1 MGKVEIFQ
9 PAGTET
15 AFGPFVQRHIGPDEP
30 EIAAMLEVVGA
41 RSLEEL
47 IDETVPAAI
56 RQTTPLDLPPALDEP
71 TALARMAALAGK
83 NDVKRSLI
91 GMGYYSTHTPA
102 VLLRNLFENP
112 GWYTAYTPYQ
122 AEISQGR
129 LEALLNWQQAVV
141 DLTGMELANASL
153 LDEATAAAEAMTLA
167 HRMAKSKALAF
178 FVDADTH
185 PQTKAVLR
193 TRAVPLGI
201 EVIEGDPLGELEAD
215 EVFGAL
221 LSYPGSS
228 GEIRDFRPAVEALH
242 GAGALVAVASD
253 LLALCLLEAPGK
265 WGADIVLGSAQ
276 RFGVPMGMGGPH
288 AAFFATRDAM
298 KRSMPGRIIGVS
310 QDARGKPALRMALQT
325 REQHIRREKATSN
338 ICTAQVLLAVMAG
351 MYAVWHGAQGL
362 RAIAERVH
370 GLTAD
375 LAGRLEAAGI
385 GRTNRHFFDTLT
397 LRVPGKAPSI
407 FKAAADAGFNLR
419 PVDADHVALSL
430 DETVTADEVERLAAV
445 FGAESR
451 GQRPAGL
458 PTGLGRQ
465 TPYLTHPVFSLYRS
479 ETQLLRYMRKLQ
491 LKDLALDRS
500 MIPLGS
506 CTMKLNAAVEMMP
519 VSMAGFAHIHPF
531 APEDQTSG
539 YRQLFADLEDWLCRI
554 TGFDAVSLQP
564 NAGSQGEY
572 AGLLTIRAWHRSRGD
587 AVRDVCLIPSSAH
600 GTNPASAV
608 MAGMRVVVVA
618 CDDQG
623 NVDLDDLTAKADAH
637 RNRLAAL
644 MITYP
649 STHGVFEAHV
659 KDVCAVVHDRGGQ
672 VYMDGAN
679 LNALVGLCRPA
690 EIGAD
695 VSHINLHKT
704 FCIPHGG
711 GGPGMGPIGV
721 KAHLAPFLP
730 GHPVT
735 GEGGEASLGTVSAAA
750 FGSPSILPIT
760 WAYIAMMGG
769 AGLTRASEI
778 AILNA
783 NYIVERL
790 RDHYPVVYKGKNGRV
805 AHECIID
812 FRDIK
817 QATGI
822 SSEDVAKRLMDY
834 GFHAP
839 TMSWPVPETM
849 MIEPTESEAKAEL
862 DRFCDAMISIR
873 DEIRAIENGL
883 SDRTE
888 NPLKHAPHTADLL
901 LGDWPRSYSKAEAF
915 TPLGGDLTDKYWPS
929 VARIDNV
936 YGDRHIVCTCPPLE
950 AYAEAAE

>member
-1 MGKVEIFQ
+1 MGKVETFE
-9 PAGTET
+9 PAITET
-15 AFGPFVQRHIGPDEP
+15 TFGPFVRRHIGPDEA

-41 RSLEEL
+41 PSLAGL
-47 IDETVPAAI
+47 IAETVPEAI
-56 RQTTPLDLPPALDEP
+56 RQTTPLELPPPLDEP
-71 TALARMAALAGK
+71 TALARMTDLAGQ
-83 NDVKRSLI
+83 NEVKRSLI
-91 GMGYYSTHTPA
+91 GMGYYGTHTPA

-112 GWYTAYTPYQ
+112 GWYTGYTPYQ

-167 HRMAKSKALAF
+167 HRMAKSAAEAF
-178 FVDADTH
+178 FVDSDTH

-193 TRAVPLGI
+193 TRAAPLGI
-201 EVIEGDPLGELEAD
+201 EIIEGDPLAELEAD
-215 EVFGAL
+215 KVFGAL
-221 LSYPGSS
+221 FSYPGSS
-228 GEIRDFRPAVEALH
+228 GEVRDFRPAVEALH
-242 GAGALVAVASD
+242 GAKALVVAASD

-288 AAFFATRDAM
+288 AAFFATKDGM

-310 QDARGKPALRMALQT
+310 QDARGRPALRMALQT

-351 MYAVWHGAQGL
+351 MYAVWHGSRGL
-362 RAIAERVH
+362 KAIAERVH

-385 GRTNRHFFDTLT
+385 ARVNAHFFDTLT
-397 LRVPGKAPSI
+397 LAVPD
-407 FKAAADAGFNLR
+407 KAAAVLEEAVAAGFNLR
-419 PVDADHVALSL
+419 IVDADHVALSL
-430 DETVTADEVERLAAV
+430 DETVTAEEVDSLAGV
-445 FGAESR
+445 FRAGSSGR
-451 GQRPAGL
+451 RPEGL
-458 PTGLGRQ
+458 PESLQRRS
-465 TPYLTHPVFSLYRS
+465 PYLSHPVFSLYRS

-531 APEDQTSG
+531 APTDQTRG
-539 YRQLFADLEDWLCRI
+539 YQALFADLEAWLEAI
-554 TGFDAVSLQP
+554 TGFDAVSMQP

-572 AGLLTIRAWHRSRGD
+572 AGLLTIRAYHRSRGEAD
-587 AVRDVCLIPSSAH
+587 RDVCLIPSSAH

-608 MAGMRVVVVA
+608 MAGMRVVVVD
-618 CDDQG
+618 CDEEG
-623 NVDLDDLTAKADAH
+623 NIDLGDLTEKAEARKD
-637 RNRLAAL
+637 RLAAL

-659 KDVCAVVHDRGGQ
+659 KDACRVVHERGGQ

-695 VSHINLHKT
+695 VSHMNLHKT

-735 GEGGEASLGTVSAAA
+735 GEGGDASLGTVSAAA

-760 WAYIAMMGG
+760 WSYIALMG
-769 AGLTRASEI
+769 AEGLTRASEV

-783 NYIVERL
+783 NYIAKRL
-790 RDHYPVVYKGKNGRV
+790 EDHYPVVYKGKNGRV

-817 QATGI
+817 HETGI

-862 DRFCDAMISIR
+862 DRFCDAMIGIR
-873 DEIRAIENGL
+873 DEIRAIENGQ
-883 SDRTE
+883 SDKAD
-888 NPLKHAPHTADLL
+888 NPLKRAPHTADLL
-901 LGDWPRSYSKAEAF
+901 LGDWTRPYPKAQAF
-915 TPLGGDLTDKYWPS
+915 TPLGGDLTDKYWPP
-929 VARIDNV
+929 VARVDNV
-936 YGDRHIVCTCPPLE
+936 YGDRHVVCTCPPLE
-950 AYAEAAE
+950 DYAEAAE

>member
-1 MGKVEIFQ
+1 MGKVETFQ
-9 PAGTET
+9 PAISDT
-15 AFGPFVQRHIGPDEP
+15 AFGPFVRRHIGPDEA
-30 EIAAMLEVVGA
+30 EIAAMLEVVDA
-41 RSLEEL
+41 ASLDTL
-47 IDETVPAAI
+47 IGETVPEAI
-56 RQTTPLDLPPALDEP
+56 RQTTPLELPPPLDEP
-71 TALARMAALAGK
+71 AALARLAELADR
-83 NDVKRSLI
+83 NQVKRSLI
-91 GMGYYSTHTPA
+91 GMGYYGTHTPA

-167 HRMAKSKALAF
+167 HRMAKSKAEAF

-193 TRAVPLGI
+193 TRAAPLDI
-201 EVIEGDPLGELEAD
+201 AIIEGDPLGDLEAD
-215 EVFGAL
+215 KVFGAL
-221 LSYPGSS
+221 FSYPGSS
-228 GEIRDFRPAVEALH
+228 GEIRDFRSAVEALH
-242 GAGALVAVASD
+242 GAKALVAVASD

-288 AAFFATRDAM
+288 AAFFATKDAM

-310 QDARGKPALRMALQT
+310 QDARGKLALRMALQT

-351 MYAVWHGAQGL
+351 MYAVWHGGPGL
-362 RAIAERVH
+362 KAIAERVH
-370 GLTAD
+370 GRTAD

-385 GRTNRHFFDTLT
+385 VRVNAQFFDTLT
-397 LRVPGKAPSI
+397 LAVPGKAETLLE
-407 FKAAADAGFNLR
+407 KADAAGFNLR

-430 DETVTADEVERLAAV
+430 DETVTADEVERLAIV
-445 FGAESR
+445 LGAGPLGTR
-451 GQRPAGL
+451 A
-458 PTGLGRQ
+458 TGVPENLQRQ
-465 TPYLTHPVFSLYRS
+465 TPYLTHPVFSLHRS

-531 APEDQTSG
+531 APAEQTSG
-539 YRQLFADLEDWLCRI
+539 YQQLFADLETWLEAI
-554 TGFDAVSLQP
+554 TGFDAISMQP

-572 AGLLTIRAWHRSRGD
+572 TGLLTIRAYHRSRGEAD
-587 AVRDVCLIPSSAH
+587 RDVCLIPSSAH

-623 NVDLDDLTAKADAH
+623 NVDLDDLTEKAEAH
-637 RNRLAAL
+637 KDRLAAL

-659 KDVCAVVHDRGGQ
+659 KDVCRVVHERGGQ

-695 VSHINLHKT
+695 VSHMNLHKT

-721 KAHLAPFLP
+721 KAHLAAFLP

-735 GEGGEASLGTVSAAA
+735 GEGGAESLGTVSAAA

-760 WAYIAMMGG
+760 WAYIALMGA
-769 AGLTRASEI
+769 AGLTRASEV

-783 NYIVERL
+783 NYVARRL
-790 RDHYPVVYKGKNGRV
+790 EDHYPVVYKGRNGRV

-817 QATGI
+817 HATGI

-849 MIEPTESEAKAEL
+849 MIEPTESEAKEEL

-873 DEIRAIENGL
+873 DEIRAIERGL
-883 SDRTE
+883 SDKDD
-888 NPLKHAPHTADLL
+888 NPLRHAPHTADLL
-901 LGDWPRSYSKAEAF
+901 LGEWTRSYTKAQAF
-915 TPLGGDLTDKYWPS
+915 APLGGDLTDKYWPP
-929 VARIDNV
+929 VARVDNV
-936 YGDRHIVCTCPPLE
+936 YGDRHVVCTCPPVA